1 MPQHQT
7 GKLMRAKPETSP
19 SQAAS
24 FLASKVTARSQ
35 TTLPSGVRKA
45 LGLRAGDQIGYEI
58 ERDQVVIRKV
68 VAEDEDPALDGFLD
82 LLEKDIARHKDRVIF
97 ATEAF
102 ANYLQELTVGIE
114 VDYDAPIEGDFQL

>member
-1 MPQHQT
+1 MPQHET
-7 GKLMRAKPETSP
+7 SKPMRAKPGTS
-19 SQAAS
+19 SSEAAS

-45 LGLRAGDQIGYEI
+45 LGLRAGDQIAYEI

-68 VAEDEDPALDGFLD
+68 IAEDEDPALDGFLD
-82 LLEKDIARHKDRVIF
+82 LLERDIARHKDRVIF
-97 ATEAF
+97 ATEGF

>member
-7 GKLMRAKPETSP
+7 SKPMRAQPETSS
-19 SQAAS
+19 SQAAP

-45 LGLRAGDQIGYEI
+45 LGLRAGDQIAYEI
-58 ERDQVVIRKV
+58 ARDQVVIRKV
-68 VAEDEDPALDGFLD
+68 IAEDEDPALDGFLD
-82 LLEKDIARHKDRVIF
+82 LLEKDIARHKDRVLF
-97 ATEAF
+97 ATEGF

>member
-7 GKLMRAKPETSP
+7 SKPIRVKPGTS
-19 SQAAS
+19 SSEAAS
-24 FLASKVTARSQ
+24 FLASKVTSRSQ

-45 LGLRAGDQIGYEI
+45 LGLRAGDQIAYEI
-58 ERDQVVIRKV
+58 EKDQVVIRKV
-68 VAEDEDPALDGFLD
+68 IAEHEDPALDGFLD

-97 ATEAF
+97 ATERF

>member
-7 GKLMRAKPETSP
+7 SKPMRAKPGKSSRE
-19 SQAAS
+19 AAS

-45 LGLRAGDQIGYEI
+45 LGLRAGDQIAYEI

-68 VAEDEDPALDGFLD
+68 IAEDADPALDGFLD
-82 LLEKDIARHKDRVIF
+82 LLEKDIARHKDRVTF
-97 ATEAF
+97 ATEGF
-102 ANYLQELTVGIE
+102 ANYLQELTAGIE